1 MRGNISKLETVGRE
15 TLDLEESR
23 AILDMVEKHR
33 EQLTACQR
41 QFRLANV
48 KAMTALETQ
57 SSRDLFKSSG
67 GDNPGLRQRR
77 DKEQMVTEYSNVTDN
92 LTAISRQLAET
103 VESSRLAVSNL
114 EGTSKTVDEL
124 G

>member
-1 MRGNISKLETVGRE
+1 MLKSPASHLVTCVFC
-15 TLDLEESR
+15 
-23 AILDMVEKHR
+23 
-33 EQLTACQR
+33 CQEVLLCLKSTHF
-41 QFRLANV
+41 Q
-48 KAMTALETQ
+48 AMTALETQ

-103 VESSRLAVSNL
+103 VER
-114 EGTSKTVDEL
+114 SKLTVGNFL
-124 G
+124 